1 MQHENN
7 GLVSEEVINIRQIIR
22 KIIPYWPWFVASV
35 AVSLI
40 AAFLW
45 IQTCSPSY
53 VAHATLLVKSDERAV
68 NLSNV
73 FMNQSSKTN
82 IANEAGIIQ
91 SVRTKQFA
99 LKLVNTGVSY
109 FARDR
114 YKTIEQYSNPA
125 FSITLDSGHV
135 QPLNIPIEID
145 KTENQKLH
153 IQIDQ
158 EKASFGKPAQ
168 LSTDYT
174 KPIQLDTVINAGEWL
189 TTADF
194 SFRVHTGR
202 SSVGELEYYFMINSV
217 ARQIGFFANLKTNSD
232 KESALLTLSLETT
245 DPKKS
250 ADLLNALIRAYQRL
264 ETSKKIEERGQTI
277 DFIDQLLVE
286 VSDTLEL
293 YEEELT
299 QFQIDNL
306 TIGIAPKS
314 SLLYNKYSDLQN
326 NLSRISLQQR
336 YYKHVAKLLQTEE
349 NIADLISP
357 GALGISEPV
366 VNDLVA
372 QMIDLYAQKSEISYN
387 TRKDNPYTSVL
398 DEKISQLK
406 NTLITNINNN
416 LDALALSR
424 NEYEE
429 QLAQIEQELSV
440 LPLTN
445 KHLNNYERRFNVID
459 DLYTFLLKRR
469 SEARIER
476 AGTRPVND
484 VVHLAGPLT
493 TTSKQTNSIQIFIIA
508 VLLGLILPFAFIQ
521 LKTFLNNTIEDED
534 QMRRFTTMPLLGHII
549 RVKKNNKEVFDNP
562 NSPESECFRTIRANT
577 SFFFPPNQS
586 KRILITSSQKGDGKS
601 FVAYNLASSFAF
613 NGQKTIYVDF
623 DLRKSNNPS
632 AGLSNFLIGQV
643 ALDQIIMPVTDNFD
657 RITSGPLPPNPGEL
671 VGKVKTR
678 ELFRDLE
685 QRYDVII
692 VDTPPLIPIFD
703 AALLAEFTNLQII
716 LVRLN
721 HTSVDV
727 FKQTLEKT
735 AVVNMSNAT
744 LLVNDIQKT
753 NQYYYSYNGYR

>member
-1 MQHENN
+1 MQYEND
-7 GLVSEEVINIRQIIR
+7 GLVSDEVINIRQIIR

-53 VAHATLLVKSDERAV
+53 VAHATLLVKSDERAM

-73 FMNQSSKTN
+73 FMNQSAKTN

-91 SVRTKQFA
+91 AIRTKQYA
-99 LKLVNTGVSY
+99 LKFVNTGVSY
-109 FARDR
+109 FTKDR
-114 YKTIEQYSNPA
+114 YKTIEQYSNPP
-125 FSITLDSGHV
+125 FRVFIDSGHV
-135 QPLNIPIEID
+135 QPLNISIEFE
-145 KTENQKLH
+145 KTESQKFH
-153 IQIDQ
+153 IQIDE
-158 EKASFGKPAQ
+158 EKASFGKPDQ
-168 LSTDYT
+168 LSADYI
-174 KPIQLDTVINAGEWL
+174 KPIQLDTVIDAGEWL

-194 SFRVHTGR
+194 SFRIQENR
-202 SSVGELEYYFMINSV
+202 SSSSEMEHYFMINSV

-232 KESALLTLSLETT
+232 KESALLTLSLETP

-250 ADLLNALIRAYQRL
+250 ADLLNALIHAYQRL
-264 ETSKKIEERGQTI
+264 ETSKKIDERGQTI

-293 YEEELT
+293 YEEQLT

-314 SLLYNKYSDLQN
+314 TLLYNKYSDLQN
-326 NLSRISLQQR
+326 KLSRLSLQQR

-349 NIADLISP
+349 KIADLISP
-357 GALGISEPV
+357 GALGINEPV
-366 VNDLVA
+366 VTDLVA

-387 TRKDNPYTSVL
+387 TRKDNPYTNVL

-406 NTLITNINNN
+406 NSLITNINNN

-424 NEYEE
+424 KEYEE
-429 QLAQIEQELSV
+429 QFAQIEQELSE

-484 VVHLAGPLT
+484 VIQFAGPLT
-493 TTSKQTNSIQIFIIA
+493 TTINQTNSIQIFIIA
-508 VLLGLILPFAFIQ
+508 LLLGLILPFVFIQ
-521 LKTFLNNTIEDED
+521 GKSFLNNAIEDED
-534 QMRRFTTMPLLGHII
+534 QVRRFTSMPLLGHII
-549 RVKKNNKEVFDNP
+549 RVKKNNKEVFDDP
-562 NSPESECFRTIRANT
+562 ASPEAECFRTIRANT
-577 SFFFPPNQS
+577 GFFFPPDQI
-586 KRILITSSQKGDGKS
+586 KRILVTSSQKGDGKS

-613 NGQKTIYVDF
+613 NGQKTIYIDF

-632 AGLSNFLIGQV
+632 AGLSNYLIGEV
-643 ALDQIIMPVTDNFD
+643 ALTQIIMPVANNLDQ
-657 RITSGPLPPNPGEL
+657 ISSGPLPPNPGEL

-685 QRYDVII
+685 QKYDVII
-692 VDTPPLIPIFD
+692 VDTPPLMPVFD

-727 FKQTLEKT
+727 FKQTLDKT
-735 AVVNMSNAT
+735 AVANMSNAT